1 MDDYDAEILRF
12 VLDDG
17 TWDAYGL
24 LAEVEQLREEVER
37 LTRER
42 DALLGRLTGRCDDQ
56 WGGHFALVEIRPAP
70 FSVTDHHGRSN
81 HVALCQW
88 CETEAQAVA
97 AARRAA
103 GLGADGEGEVGDGP
117 TPAG

>member
-1 MDDYDAEILRF
+1 MGDDDAVELARLR
-12 VLDDG
+12 
-17 TWDAYGL
+17 
-24 LAEVEQLREEVER
+24 AEVGR

-42 DALLGRLTGRCDDQ
+42 DVLLGRLTGRCEDR
-56 WGGHFALVEIRPAP
+56 WGGHFALIEIRTAS
-70 FSVTDHHGRSN
+70 FSVTDLQGRSN

-103 GLGADGEGEVGDGP
+103 GLAGEG
-117 TPAG
+117 